1 MKLLRTLRFRL
12 TLWNAVAALATAA
25 AALVGMQIGVRQAL
39 QHELDQFLVD
49 DLQTL
54 SDALTA
60 APASPQT
67 SPLAELKAWYR
78 HPRHGRFVAIFDER
92 GEKLWETTD
101 HPPPDLAIPPPRD
114 DSPFFAGDY
123 RMIQRRVTSPSG
135 TTWIVRTG
143 IPLAPLRDEIAN
155 IDLLSLIVTAFV
167 IPIALAIGWF
177 LAGRVTKVLGT
188 LTEQAAGLR
197 PVKMGERLPVRGTGD
212 EFDSMAIEFNRLFD
226 RVTAEL
232 ARREDVLA
240 HAAHELRT
248 PLAAIRS
255 AAEVSL
261 ASPRRL
267 EEYEATLGDVLEEC
281 DTLQELVAAL
291 LALYESEADRL
302 RAFGDQVALD
312 VLVDKTADAFRP
324 AAESSGVKLVAT
336 TSPALIEGSEI
347 RLRQALNNL
356 FDNALKHV
364 SAGGRIEV
372 SMRSVLD
379 DGWIE
384 IAVKDDGIGIP
395 IEEQPKIFDRFYR
408 GESDR
413 RGDRAS
419 KGFGLGL
426 ALVKAIVES
435 HGGTIRVESEP
446 GQGAAFVLLLPLVR
460 GDSDIDSNGI
470 EDTP

>member
-1 MKLLRTLRFRL
+1 MKLLRTLRFRM
-12 TLWNAVAALATAA
+12 TLWNAIAALATAA

-49 DLQTL
+49 DLQIL
-54 SDALTA
+54 ADALTA
-60 APASPQT
+60 APASPDAA
-67 SPLAELKAWYR
+67 PLAELKAWYR

-92 GEKLWETTD
+92 GEKLWETID

-114 DSPFFAGDY
+114 DTPFFAGDY
-123 RMIQRRVTSPSG
+123 RMIQRRVTNPAG
-135 TTWIVRTG
+135 MTWIVRTG
-143 IPLAPLRDEIAN
+143 IPLAPLRDEIAS

-167 IPIALAIGWF
+167 IPIALIIGWF
-177 LAGRVTKVLGT
+177 LAGQVTKVLGA
-188 LTEQAAGLR
+188 LTQQAAGLH

-248 PLAAIRS
+248 PIAAIRS

-261 ASPRRL
+261 ASPRES
-267 EEYEATLGDVLEEC
+267 EEYEATLSDVLEEC

-302 RAFGDQVALD
+302 RTFGDQVSLD
-312 VLVDKTADAFRP
+312 VLIEKTAAAFGP
-324 AAESSGVKLVAT
+324 AAEANGVRLVAT
-336 TSPALIEGSEI
+336 TSPAVVEGSEI

-356 FDNALKHV
+356 LDNALKHV
-364 SAGGRIEV
+364 SAGGRIEI
-372 SMRSVLD
+372 SMKTLAPGGQVQ
-379 DGWIE
+379 
-384 IAVKDDGIGIP
+384 IAVTDDGIGIP

-408 GESDR
+408 GASDR
-413 RGDRAS
+413 HGDRAS

-426 ALVKAIVES
+426 ALVLAIVES

-446 GQGAAFVLLLPLVR
+446 GRGASFLIVLPLVR
-460 GDSDIDSNGI
+460 DRAEADAGDL

>member
-1 MKLLRTLRFRL
+1 MNLLRTLRFRL
-12 TLWNAVAALATAA
+12 TMWNAVAALTTAA

-49 DLQTL
+49 DLQTIA
-54 SDALTA
+54 DALTT
-60 APASPQT
+60 APTAPET

-101 HPPPDLAIPPPRD
+101 HPPPELNVVSPKD
-114 DSPFFAGDY
+114 DTPFFAGDY
-123 RMIQRRVTSPSG
+123 RMIQRRVTLPSG
-135 TTWIVRTG
+135 DAWIVRTG

-155 IDLLSLIVTAFV
+155 IDLLSLFVTACV

-177 LAGRVTKVLGT
+177 LAGQVTKVIGT
-188 LTEQAAGLR
+188 LTEQAALIL
-197 PVKMGERLPVRGTGD
+197 PVRKGERLPVRGTGD
-212 EFDSMAIEFNRLFD
+212 EFDKMAIEFNRLFD
-226 RVTAEL
+226 RVAAEL

-261 ASPRRL
+261 ATPRQP

-281 DTLQELVAAL
+281 DTLQDLVAAL

-302 RAFGDQVALD
+302 RKFEDRVALD
-312 VLVDKTADAFRP
+312 ALVEKTAAAFRP
-324 AAESSGVKLVAT
+324 AAEANGVRLIAT
-336 TSPALIEGSEI
+336 TSPAVVEGSEI

-356 FDNALKHV
+356 LDNALKHV
-364 SAGGRIEV
+364 SPGGRIEIA
-372 SMRSVLD
+372 MRTIGGGLV
-379 DGWIE
+379 E
-384 IAVKDDGIGIP
+384 IAVEDDGIGIP
-395 IEEQPKIFDRFYR
+395 VEEQPKIFERFYR
-408 GESDR
+408 GASDR
-413 RGDRAS
+413 HGDRAS

-426 ALVKAIVES
+426 ALVRAIVES

-446 GQGAAFVLLLPLVR
+446 DRGATFLISLPLAKANASSK
-460 GDSDIDSNGI
+460 GASA
-470 EDTP
+470 

>member
-1 MKLLRTLRFRL
+1 M
-12 TLWNAVAALATAA
+12 WNAVAALATAA

-49 DLQTL
+49 DLQTIA
-54 SDALTA
+54 DALTTT
-60 APASPQT
+60 PTQPET

-78 HPRHGRFVAIFDER
+78 HPRHGRFVAIFDQR

-101 HPPPDLAIPPPRD
+101 HPPPELSVVSPRD
-114 DSPFFAGDY
+114 DMPFFAGDY

-135 TTWIVRTG
+135 DVWIVRTG
-143 IPLAPLRDEIAN
+143 IPLAPLRDEIAS
-155 IDLLSLIVTAFV
+155 IDLLSLFVTACV

-177 LAGRVTKVLGT
+177 LAGQVTKVIGS
-188 LTEQAAGLR
+188 LTEQAALIL
-197 PVKMGERLPVRGTGD
+197 PVRKGERLPVRGTGD
-212 EFDSMAIEFNRLFD
+212 EFDKMAIEFNRLFD
-226 RVTAEL
+226 RVGAEL

-261 ASPRRL
+261 VTPRQPA
-267 EEYEATLGDVLEEC
+267 EYEATLGDVLEEC

-302 RAFGDQVALD
+302 RNFEDRVPLD
-312 VLVDKTADAFRP
+312 SLVEKTAAAFRP
-324 AAESSGVKLVAT
+324 AAEANGVRLIAA
-336 TSPALIEGSEI
+336 TSPAVIEGSEI

-356 FDNALKHV
+356 LDNALKHV
-364 SAGGRIEV
+364 SPGGQIQLD
-372 SMRSVLD
+372 MRTIG
-379 DGWIE
+379 DGAFVE

-395 IEEQPKIFDRFYR
+395 IEEQPKIFERFYR
-408 GESDR
+408 GASDR
-413 RGDRAS
+413 HGDRAS

-426 ALVKAIVES
+426 ALVRAIVES
-435 HGGTIRVESEP
+435 HGGSIRVESEP
-446 GQGAAFVLLLPLVR
+446 GQGAAFLISLPLAK
-460 GDSDIDSNGI
+460 GAAGPTSAP
-470 EDTP
+470 T